1 MSTTLVIAVRG
12 GPQAKSRCAPVLG
25 ANDRQALVAAMLE
38 DMLRAAAGTAGLGPA
53 IVVTPTKD
61 LADIAGRHGAMTLV
75 EEPPFGLNAAF
86 AAGLRRARAATDG
99 PVLLLPGDL
108 PLINPADLEM
118 AGRAVA
124 GGALLLAAS
133 LFDDGTG
140 AVGLPTG
147 AEIPLMFGPDSFR
160 RHLTA
165 ARALG
170 LPLQIIEGG
179 ALGLDIDRPDDLG
192 HLLLAP
198 ATRSAAVLR
207 QAQAPLRR
215 SA

>member
-1 MSTTLVIAVRG
+1 MRTALVIAVRG
-12 GPQAKSRCAPVLG
+12 GPQAKSRCAPALG

-38 DMLRAAAGTAGLGPA
+38 DMLQAAAGTAGLGPV
-53 IVVTPTKD
+53 IVVTPTRD
-61 LADIAGRHGAMTLV
+61 LAEIAQRRGAIALV
-75 EEPPFGLNAAF
+75 EAPPFGLNAAF
-86 AAGLRRARAATDG
+86 AAGLRLARAETDG

-108 PLINPADLEM
+108 PLVKPAELEM

-147 AEIPLMFGPDSFR
+147 TEMPLTFGPDSFR
-160 RHLTA
+160 RHLGA

-170 LPLQIIEGG
+170 LPLQLVEGG

-207 QAQAPLRR
+207 QAQTPLRR